1 MNPFATA
8 VYGRGRTPNDIML
21 VGEAPGAEEYRYG
34 KPFIGPSG
42 IEQDWYLAAHDL
54 SSRFWYKTNVSKT
67 FIPGN
72 PDPDEALIS
81 FWSPWLEDEI
91 RECQPKLIIA
101 VGKIAA
107 TWFLHKRRDMETI
120 HGIPFAVDVAGVRAI
135 VIPIYHPAFGLRNQD
150 IKGTIAWDY
159 SIVAKAAR
167 LSSRMSRES
176 FYAYY
181 AAQTPVNEIPNP
193 QYHELSGDDFIS
205 AMHPYEDSLLG
216 APLEFGLD
224 TEGWIDYLWPQW
236 LQISPEPGI
245 SYILKSKRR
254 HSDNGAFDRAIQK
267 LQSYIDRGS
276 TVVAHQA
283 DSPAGAMIDTQIC
296 RIMGLELR
304 DARLDDTMYAAYLLR
319 VLSRGLKPLCFR
331 FAGMEMADYEG
342 IIGNIGREKQ
352 IDYLRRALALKLPK
366 PEPYPERQSDGTWKI
381 KSPKSA
387 AAIIA
392 KILQDIDC
400 GKILKDGNPTDPE
413 KRWKSKSLKHSCREI
428 ISKLGEF
435 PRGTLDDVD
444 PTLAIN
450 YAGADSDGVLRIKP
464 KLLRELDSLGLIP
477 IYNQAMRFL
486 PVVED
491 MQHTGMPAKRSKF
504 DKLQSYIL
512 REKLKMQRE
521 INVINGKPINVNSRK
536 QMIPALRRMSIAPR
550 KRTKSGEASIGKKS
564 LEYAKHFSRFVL
576 LSFQIKEHG
585 KIESTYCRPAIDIA
599 DNKGVDGSSN
609 NNDQF
614 VVNSFFH
621 AAKLTSRRLAT
632 TKPSLLN
639 QPKRTKIGRMVRDCY
654 VFPSGRE
661 VCEYDFKAQELRVA
675 VSIARDPFG
684 IQMFT
689 KCSLCG
695 AELPTKSPCCRDNKG
710 EHSDPHRQAAARIF
724 GIDYRDVDKYEHRL
738 PAKTATFGVI
748 NGLSGPGLVDQ
759 FLMYIP
765 PAANGI
771 HPWAKESDC
780 EYLIREILTKVY
792 KGVGE
797 EIKAT
802 ERYLRTHGLVRDVYG
817 DDQPGMLR
825 YLPNGRSESR
835 RDRAEAV
842 RQGFNHRV
850 QGTAAQMSQASMIW
864 IDPHIRAMQRRGIDV
879 RWHLL
884 SHDALMLSYPPEYRR
899 QVGKVVLEGMT
910 QHHGVRL
917 RVPVE
922 ADGEFA
928 QSWGELKKD

>member
-1 MNPFATA
+1 MLHIVNPLATA
-8 VYGRGRTPNDIML
+8 VFGFGRTPNDIML
-21 VGEAPGAEEYRYG
+21 VGEGPGAEEYRYG

-72 PDPDEALIS
+72 PDPDDALIS
-81 FWSPWLEDEI
+81 FWSSWLEDEI
-91 RECQPKLIIA
+91 RECSPKLIIA

-120 HGIPFAVDVAGVRAI
+120 HGIPFPVTVAGVRAI
-135 VIPIYHPAFGLRNQD
+135 VIPIFHPAYGLRNPD

-159 SIVAKAAR
+159 SIGATAVR
-167 LSSRMSRES
+167 LAQRTSRES
-176 FYAYY
+176 FYAHY
-181 AAQTPVNEIPNP
+181 AAQTPVNEIPSP
-193 QYHELSGDDFIS
+193 KYTELSGPDFIS
-205 AMHPYEDSLLG
+205 AMRPYEDSLLG
-216 APLEFGLD
+216 APIEFGLD
-224 TEGWIDYLWPQW
+224 TEGWTDYPWPQW
-236 LQISPEPGI
+236 LQISPEPGV
-245 SYILKSKRR
+245 SYILKSGRKN
-254 HSDNGAFDRAIQK
+254 NGFDLAIRK

-283 DSPAGAMIDTQIC
+283 GSPSGAMIDTQIC
-296 RIMGLELR
+296 RILGLELR
-304 DARLDDTMYAAYLLR
+304 DACLDDTMYAAYLLR

-331 FAGMEMADYEG
+331 FAGMEMDNYEG
-342 IIGNIGREKQ
+342 IIGDIGRAKQ
-352 IDYLRRALALKLPK
+352 IDYLRRALTHNWTK
-366 PEPYPERQSDGTWKI
+366 PDSYPERQNDGTWKI
-381 KSPKSA
+381 KSPKSMA
-387 AAIIA
+387 VLIEGV
-392 KILQDIDC
+392 LRDIDS
-400 GKILKDGNPTDPE
+400 GKILKDGPTDPE
-413 KRWKSKSLKHSCREI
+413 KRWRKFPKRSRREI
-428 ISKLGEF
+428 SAAMGTF

-444 PTLAIN
+444 PKLAN
-450 YAGADSDGVLRIKP
+450 GYAGADSDGVLRIKP
-464 KLLRELDSLGLIP
+464 RILHELDALGLIP

-486 PVVED
+486 PIVED
-491 MQHTGMPAKRSKF
+491 MQREGMPARRSKF
-504 DKLQSYIL
+504 NALQSYIL

-521 INVINGKPINVNSRK
+521 INEINGKPINVNSPK
-536 QMIPALRRMSIAPR
+536 QMIPALRRMSVTPR
-550 KRTKSGEASIGKKS
+550 KRTKSGAPSISKKS

-599 DNKGVDGSSN
+599 DNKDVDGAPD
-609 NNDQF
+609 NDEF
-614 VVNSFFH
+614 IVNSFFQ

-632 TKPSLLN
+632 EKPSLLN

-654 VFPSGRE
+654 VFPAKRE

-675 VSIARDPFG
+675 VSISRDPFG

-689 KCSLCG
+689 KCSICG
-695 AELPTKSPCCRDNKG
+695 VDLPTKSPCRKDDKG

-748 NGLSGPGLVDQ
+748 NGLSDLGLVDQ

-765 PAANGI
+765 PGPDGV
-771 HPWAKESDC
+771 HPWAKVSDC
-780 EYLIREILTKVY
+780 EHLIKEILTKVY
-792 KGVGE
+792 RGIGE

-802 ERYLRTHGLVRDVYG
+802 ERYLRAHGLVRDVYG
-817 DDQPGMLR
+817 DNQPGMLR
-825 YLPNGRSESR
+825 YLPNGRSER
-835 RDRAEAV
+835 QRDRAEAI

-850 QGTAAQMSQASMIW
+850 QGTAAQMSQASMVW
-864 IDPHIRAMQRRGIDV
+864 CDLHIRKMQRRGVDV
-879 RWHLL
+879 HWHLL
-884 SHDALMLSYPPEYRR
+884 SHDAFMLSYPPQYRE
-899 QVGKVVLEGMT
+899 QVGAIILEGMT
-910 QHHGVRL
+910 KHHGVKL
-917 RVPVE
+917 CVPVE